1 MQFRIGDKVREGM
14 HVGTVTD
21 VGTVLI
27 QVKTTMGTSRMVC
40 PWELVKLPASHEDLG
55 SDSTRDG
62 DTKQAVIAVRNVQE
76 TNLAWAL
83 IEAAKPYLDARQRN
97 HVFVTIGAGDTFAA
111 VRQVLKLIAAKQ
123 ILLPPH
129 LVQQCAAWLDTYAL
143 HEEHEH
149 LRSLIEGFLMSDP
162 VQAST
167 PISRLPTTPPHGA
180 LIRASGTL
188 RPSTTT
194 AAGTATTT
202 PTRPRSQPNAATET
216 RWRVT
221 A

>member
-1 MQFRIGDKVREGM
+1 MQFCIGDKVRHGM

-27 QVKTTMGTSRMVC
+27 QVKTTIGPSRMVC
-40 PWELVKLPASHEDLG
+40 PWELVKLRASHEDLG
-55 SDSTRDG
+55 SDSKRDWN
-62 DTKQAVIAVRNVQE
+62 TKQAVIAVRNVQE

-83 IEAAKPYLDARQRN
+83 IEAANAHLHARQRN
-97 HVFVTIGAGDTFAA
+97 HVFVAIGAGDTFAA
-111 VRQVLKLIAAKQ
+111 ISLLLKLIGAMQ

-149 LRSLIEGFLMSDP
+149 LRSLIEGFSMSDP

-167 PISRLPTTPPHGA
+167 PISRLPTTPPPGA
-180 LIRASGTL
+180 LLRTSGTS
-188 RPSTTT
+188 RPPTT
-194 AAGTATTT
+194 AT
-202 PTRPRSQPNAATET
+202 PTRPRSQLNAGPET
-216 RWRVT
+216 RRRVT